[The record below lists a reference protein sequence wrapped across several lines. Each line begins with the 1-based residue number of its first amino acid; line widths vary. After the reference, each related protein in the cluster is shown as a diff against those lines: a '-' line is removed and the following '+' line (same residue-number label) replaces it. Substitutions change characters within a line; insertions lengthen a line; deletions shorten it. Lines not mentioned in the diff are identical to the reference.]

1 MSSPDIPVAVATA
14 HYEVIG
20 SGKTGHAESV
30 RITYDPSQISY
41 SQLQGLLSVAHDPT
55 QLNRQGPTGV
65 HNIVQLY
72 FLPMTSR
79 SGSRKLI
86 STTQQSADLP

>member
-30 RITYDPSQISY
+30 RTTIRRRSPIASFKVYFRWRMTR
-41 SQLQGLLSVAHDPT
+41 
-55 QLNRQGPTGV
+55 QLNRQGPDSQYRSAIFFTNDEQKGRAS
-65 HNIVQLY
+65 LY
-72 FLPMTSR
+72 R
-79 SGSRKLI
+79 A
-86 STTQQSADLP
+86 TQQSADLP